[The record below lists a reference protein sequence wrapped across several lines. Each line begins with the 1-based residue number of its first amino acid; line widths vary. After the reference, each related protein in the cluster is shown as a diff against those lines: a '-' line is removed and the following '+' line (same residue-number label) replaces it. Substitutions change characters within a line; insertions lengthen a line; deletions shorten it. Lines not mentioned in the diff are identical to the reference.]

1 MGSDR
6 PFLIYCHQAL
16 GRGGSAAAGRP
27 GRVENATPRAQRP
40 SVLGHTG
47 YPSFRP
53 GQTRGEGR
61 GRLASSPPRAMQGG
75 AWTMG
80 GGNPRGGLSQE
91 ADPPPLLPGAR
102 AAAPSW
108 VPGHGVAQ
116 PRDRTPCFVRGG
128 SRGPERA
135 AQRAAGPAAPPPSPF
150 AGSGLRPGYAGPH
163 PARPRSPPGAPP
175 ADRDPRTRLPTVW
188 LASCFA
194 VELLLHDGGG
204 GPRGSGRAARGTAWC
219 GYIASR
225 PRRRRR
231 CLSGRR
237 PALAASLPAAS
248 PARIVQ
254 GPGSP
259 PAPGRGRG
267 AHSGLRRLI
276 PRPPCAE
283 GGTRTLGP
291 ATASATPYP
300 V

>member
-6 PFLIYCHQAL
+6 PFLIYCNQAL
-16 GRGGSAAAGRP
+16 GHGGSAAAGRP
-27 GRVENATPRAQRP
+27 GKVENATPRAQRP

-61 GRLASSPPRAMQGG
+61 GRLASSPPRAMQGR

-135 AQRAAGPAAPPPSPF
+135 AQRAAGLAAPPPGPF
-150 AGSGLRPGYAGPH
+150 AGSGLRLCTPVPTRRAPCRPGSAH
-163 PARPRSPPGAPP
+163 
-175 ADRDPRTRLPTVW
+175 
-188 LASCFA
+188 
-194 VELLLHDGGG
+194 
-204 GPRGSGRAARGTAWC
+204 
-219 GYIASR
+219 
-225 PRRRRR
+225 
-231 CLSGRR
+231 
-237 PALAASLPAAS
+237 S
-248 PARIVQ
+248 PAHGLVGQ
-254 GPGSP
+254 LL
-259 PAPGRGRG
+259 RG
-267 AHSGLRRLI
+267 
-276 PRPPCAE
+276 
-283 GGTRTLGP
+283 
-291 ATASATPYP
+291 
-300 V
+300 

>member
-27 GRVENATPRAQRP
+27 GKVENATPRAQRP
-40 SVLGHTG
+40 SVLRHTG
-47 YPSFRP
+47 HPSFRP

-91 ADPPPLLPGAR
+91 ADPPPCSRGAR

-116 PRDRTPCFVRGG
+116 PRNRTPCLVRGG

-163 PARPRSPPGAPP
+163 PARPLPTGIRALACPRSGWPAASRLNCFFMMAVVAREARAGQLGGRPGAATSLPDPGGGGGASQAGAPP
-175 ADRDPRTRLPTVW
+175 SPRHFQQHRTPGQCRAPAVPKRQAGDAVLTR
-188 LASCFA
+188 
-194 VELLLHDGGG
+194 
-204 GPRGSGRAARGTAWC
+204 
-219 GYIASR
+219 
-225 PRRRRR
+225 
-231 CLSGRR
+231 
-237 PALAASLPAAS
+237 
-248 PARIVQ
+248 
-254 GPGSP
+254 
-259 PAPGRGRG
+259 
-267 AHSGLRRLI
+267 
-276 PRPPCAE
+276 
-283 GGTRTLGP
+283 
-291 ATASATPYP
+291 ASAA
-300 V
+300 